1 MDALLRRRQMMLAGG
16 TPPAPLPYTPVEY
29 IVTDGNCYILP
40 GGGFA
45 ATPPK
50 SCEMKVKMPT
60 SFTQSTVFSLL
71 AGYLVASGSN
81 AKAFALARY
90 YNKTIAFT
98 YYSSYGSGDGMP
110 SIAYSLDN
118 DKPFIIKN
126 DIKKGSQ
133 HVSVKQENS
142 DSWTTVAKANNNN
155 VSSSYQFAIL
165 AAYRNSQYEDKAPS
179 GTRLYYC
186 KIYSDETYTN
196 LVFDGVPC
204 LYNGEYG
211 LWDKVSDTFK
221 GNANSTGAFSGPSN
235 S

>member
-29 IVTDGNCYILP
+29 IVTDGSCYILP
-40 GGGFA
+40 GSAFA

-50 SCEMKVKMPT
+50 SCEMKVKMGSNT
-60 SFTQSTVFSLL
+60 GCSLL
-71 AGYLVASGSN
+71 AGFVASSGSN
-81 AKAFALARY
+81 NKQFALARC
-90 YNKTIAFT
+90 YNKCACFS
-98 YYSSYGSGDGMP
+98 YYANYGSGDGMP
-110 SIAYSLDN
+110 SVSYSIDN
-118 DKPFIIKN
+118 DLPFIVKT
-126 DIKKGSQ
+126 DIKKGTQ
-133 HVSVKQENS
+133 HISVKQENS
-142 DSWTTVAKANNNN
+142 ESWTTVSKANNNS
-155 VSSSYQFAIL
+155 VSSTYVFAIL
-165 AAYRNSQYEDKAPS
+165 AAYRNSQYEDKAPA

-186 KIYSDETYTN
+186 KIYGDAAYTN